1 MGASR
6 SAPAVVFPGQ
16 PRFAVLGHRLGV
28 ADASSPE
35 GAFNSISA
43 GIGTIDLDQDPNE
56 LVALQGVRLF
66 AGYASWAPGQLDAEL
81 VDDAWIVADATEGDL
96 LTDDPAQLWWTVMRR
111 QQGDLRLLANYPE
124 EPWTN

>member
-1 MGASR
+1 
-6 SAPAVVFPGQ
+6 
-16 PRFAVLGHRLGV
+16 
-28 ADASSPE
+28 
-35 GAFNSISA
+35 
-43 GIGTIDLDQDPNE
+43 
-56 LVALQGVRLF
+56 VRLF

-111 QQGDLRLLANYPE
+111 QHGDLRLLANYPE